1 MLDRPRITINPAPGF
16 RPTFGP
22 SRAREPGN
30 GPGPQNSAG
39 CTKNQLRRP
48 IIRPIRGHFVF
59 LGPTAK
65 RFKKINDKFEATR
78 GLPRVGQGGWLHCG
92 LEAFVCSSSS
102 SWPCRRVCWTDQGSR
117 SIRPRVCGR
126 LSAPRGPGSPG
137 TAPAHKIAQVAPTIS
152 PGSKTKQNNHRHSP
166 IQPSR
171 VSGEHLCSNRSHFG
185 PTKPGHRAEQP
196 FAELLLCHH
205 LMLWCSLLMI
215 IPPSQHKGSGKDRPI
230 LFRLNMVGIIAICA
244 GGGGVT
250 PTKVWDFR
258 IHTNASPAGVQG
270 PKHQRKINPQT
281 PAGLVLAC
289 ILGAR
294 RRLPYA
300 PAACR
305 RIRGR
310 LLFEN
315 RRSSSADAAGA
326 SASAR
331 TAADAAGGFRL

>member
-39 CTKNQLRRP
+39 CTNKQLRRP

-137 TAPAHKIAQVAPTIS
+137 TAPAHKIAQVAPKIS

-171 VSGEHLCSNRSHFG
+171 VSGEHLCSNRSTPAQVSRSNEAHSIDADPRG
-185 PTKPGHRAEQP
+185 AGNKKDDDHDQ
-196 FAELLLCHH
+196 
-205 LMLWCSLLMI
+205 
-215 IPPSQHKGSGKDRPI
+215 DRPH
-230 LFRLNMVGIIAICA
+230 FWDDRSWSSGCRGHPHFSAVG
-244 GGGGVT
+244 
-250 PTKVWDFR
+250 
-258 IHTNASPAGVQG
+258 
-270 PKHQRKINPQT
+270 RKW
-281 PAGLVLAC
+281 G
-289 ILGAR
+289 
-294 RRLPYA
+294 
-300 PAACR
+300 
-305 RIRGR
+305 
-310 LLFEN
+310 
-315 RRSSSADAAGA
+315 
-326 SASAR
+326 
-331 TAADAAGGFRL
+331 

>member
-1 MLDRPRITINPAPGF
+1 
-16 RPTFGP
+16 
-22 SRAREPGN
+22 
-30 GPGPQNSAG
+30 
-39 CTKNQLRRP
+39 
-48 IIRPIRGHFVF
+48 
-59 LGPTAK
+59 
-65 RFKKINDKFEATR
+65 
-78 GLPRVGQGGWLHCG
+78 
-92 LEAFVCSSSS
+92 
-102 SWPCRRVCWTDQGSR
+102 
-117 SIRPRVCGR
+117 
-126 LSAPRGPGSPG
+126 
-137 TAPAHKIAQVAPTIS
+137 
-152 PGSKTKQNNHRHSP
+152 
-166 IQPSR
+166 
-171 VSGEHLCSNRSHFG
+171 
-185 PTKPGHRAEQP
+185 
-196 FAELLLCHH
+196 
-205 LMLWCSLLMI
+205 MLWCSLLMI